1 MLLKNNNINII
12 FLFIY
17 IINFISCSIYIP
29 VETLSENNYIYYTNR
44 DNNEHNKIIE
54 KDFFNEIYT
63 ILDIGTPSQKIFLFI
78 RTSNQDFNIISQ
90 NNYDEN
96 NNINNKYNL
105 SEFYKKFSL
114 FDERNSESYINE
126 QCKEILGLSDDFET
140 ICDSYENFIFNQI
153 QDFNISKKINVNNF
167 FFKLI
172 RETDKNIPGI
182 LGLDLFD
189 KSRNPNHNF
198 LKILKNY
205 NLIDNYYFYFDFN
218 SWNSTKG
225 KLIIGSLPHEI
236 DKNKFS
242 ENDLY
247 FTNIFIESFELKKWR
262 IKFDEININNE
273 LKLLNK
279 KAEFDFDMKFIL
291 GTNDLELFLY
301 NKIFN
306 NFIFNKMCFTGVFN
320 YSKYFE
326 YKFYYCKRDLKRTLF
341 DLLPKINFFLK
352 DLNFTF
358 EIEKEELFKI
368 ENNYIYFNIIFPK
381 QQTNDLFILGKC
393 FILKYQ
399 FVFNPDFQ
407 QIGFYK
413 NKSNVLVKINNKK
426 DIFEVNNIL
435 KIFAIIIL
443 IMVFV
448 LIFKFV
454 KPFDVNK
461 KRKNKKFVEKYDYD
475 NKNVKENN
483 YNKFIEMKIN
493 A

>member
-1 MLLKNNNINII
+1 MLLKYNNIIII

-114 FDERNSESYINE
+114 FDEKNSESYINE

-140 ICDSYENFIFNQI
+140 ICDSYDNFIFNQI

-182 LGLDLFD
+182 LGLGLFD
-189 KSRNPNHNF
+189 KSRNPNNNF

-352 DLNFTF
+352 
-358 EIEKEELFKI
+358 E
-368 ENNYIYFNIIFPK
+368 
-381 QQTNDLFILGKC
+381 
-393 FILKYQ
+393 
-399 FVFNPDFQ
+399 
-407 QIGFYK
+407 
-413 NKSNVLVKINNKK
+413 
-426 DIFEVNNIL
+426 
-435 KIFAIIIL
+435 
-443 IMVFV
+443 
-448 LIFKFV
+448 
-454 KPFDVNK
+454 
-461 KRKNKKFVEKYDYD
+461 
-475 NKNVKENN
+475 
-483 YNKFIEMKIN
+483 
-493 A
+493 

>member
-140 ICDSYENFIFNQI
+140 ICDSYDNFIFNQI

-182 LGLDLFD
+182 LGLGLFD

-218 SWNSTKG
+218 SWKSTKG

-279 KAEFDFDMKFIL
+279 KAEFDFDMKFII

-399 FVFNPDFQ
+399 FVFNPDLQ

-426 DIFEVNNIL
+426 DIFEVNNIF

-448 LIFKFV
+448 LILKFV
-454 KPFDVNK
+454 KPLDVNK

-475 NKNVKENN
+475 NKNVNENN

>member
-1 MLLKNNNINII
+1 
-12 FLFIY
+12 
-17 IINFISCSIYIP
+17 
-29 VETLSENNYIYYTNR
+29 
-44 DNNEHNKIIE
+44 
-54 KDFFNEIYT
+54 
-63 ILDIGTPSQKIFLFI
+63 
-78 RTSNQDFNIISQ
+78 
-90 NNYDEN
+90 
-96 NNINNKYNL
+96 
-105 SEFYKKFSL
+105 
-114 FDERNSESYINE
+114 
-126 QCKEILGLSDDFET
+126 
-140 ICDSYENFIFNQI
+140 
-153 QDFNISKKINVNNF
+153 
-167 FFKLI
+167 
-172 RETDKNIPGI
+172 
-182 LGLDLFD
+182 
-189 KSRNPNHNF
+189 
-198 LKILKNY
+198 
-205 NLIDNYYFYFDFN
+205 
-218 SWNSTKG
+218 
-225 KLIIGSLPHEI
+225 
-236 DKNKFS
+236 
-242 ENDLY
+242 
-247 FTNIFIESFELKKWR
+247 
-262 IKFDEININNE
+262 

-320 YSKYFE
+320 HSKYFE
-326 YKFYYCKRDLKRTLF
+326 HKFYYCKRDLKRTLF

-399 FVFNPDFQ
+399 FVFNPDLQ

-413 NKSNVLVKINNKK
+413 KKSNVLVKINNKK
-426 DIFEVNNIL
+426 DIFEVNNIF

-448 LIFKFV
+448 LILKFV

-461 KRKNKKFVEKYDYD
+461 KRKNKKFVEKYDYG